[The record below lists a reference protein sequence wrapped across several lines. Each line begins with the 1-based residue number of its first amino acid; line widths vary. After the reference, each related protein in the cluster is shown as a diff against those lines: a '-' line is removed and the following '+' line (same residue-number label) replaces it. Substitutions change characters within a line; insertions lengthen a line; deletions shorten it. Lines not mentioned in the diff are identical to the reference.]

1 MKKVTEAERQEI
13 DRLAALPDEAID
25 TRNIPEITDWTGA
38 ERGRFYRPI
47 KQQITLRMDADILAW
62 FRAQG
67 GQVPIADQLRT
78 EGVCRYPSH
87 GKRVIGL
94 GAGSTD

>member
-67 GQVPIADQLRT
+67 GKYQSQINSALREYVDT
-78 EGVCRYPSH
+78 HRTANG
-87 GKRVIGL
+87 
-94 GAGSTD
+94 

>member
-47 KQQITLRMDADILAW
+47 KQQVTLRMDADILAW

-67 GQVPIADQLRT
+67 GKYQSQIN
-78 EGVCRYPSH
+78 SH
-87 GKRVIGL
+87 
-94 GAGSTD
+94 

>member
-47 KQQITLRMDADILAW
+47 KQQVTLRMDADILVW

-67 GQVPIADQLRT
+67 GKYQSQINSALREYVDTLRT
-78 EGVCRYPSH
+78 ATG
-87 GKRVIGL
+87 
-94 GAGSTD
+94 